1 MAPARETGAKYD
13 EQYKKLFAFPRMV
26 EDLVRAFVGQL
37 GASDFSTLRK
47 LSSDYVSDELLK
59 RHGDTVWRLRVPG
72 GGWAYLLL
80 LLEFQSRDDHYM
92 ALRILIYTGMLY
104 QELVRNAAPEA
115 REALP
120 AVLPIVLYNGTP
132 RWRAPREIGELIT
145 PVEEGLAPY
154 QPAQRYLVIE
164 EQHVAA
170 DEVPSDNLMGAVIGL
185 EQSRTEADLI
195 RVANALPER
204 LEGSE
209 NVELRRVFIDWLTSS
224 MEQVKPA
231 GEELPA
237 MDSLEEVRM
246 MLQERLREWPAQW
259 MREGREQGLEQGRKL
274 GLEQGLE
281 RGLEQGLERGL
292 ERGLEQGLERGLEQ
306 GLEHERAL
314 LCRMAALRFGA
325 ETSERLA
332 VLLAN
337 VVDPEQLADIGD
349 RLVQCRADE
358 EFLTQVEVLTR
369 S

>member
-1 MAPARETGAKYD
+1 M
-13 EQYKKLFAFPRMV
+13 
-26 EDLVRAFVGQL
+26 
-37 GASDFSTLRK
+37 
-47 LSSDYVSDELLK
+47 
-59 RHGDTVWRLRVPG
+59 
-72 GGWAYLLL
+72 
-80 LLEFQSRDDHYM
+80 
-92 ALRILIYTGMLY
+92 
-104 QELVRNAAPEA
+104 
-115 REALP
+115 
-120 AVLPIVLYNGTP
+120 
-132 RWRAPREIGELIT
+132 
-145 PVEEGLAPY
+145 
-154 QPAQRYLVIE
+154 
-164 EQHVAA
+164 
-170 DEVPSDNLMGAVIGL
+170 

-259 MREGREQGLEQGRKL
+259 MREGHEQGLEQGRK
-274 GLEQGLE
+274 Q
-281 RGLEQGLERGL
+281 GLEQGLERGL
-292 ERGLEQGLERGLEQ
+292 ERGREQ